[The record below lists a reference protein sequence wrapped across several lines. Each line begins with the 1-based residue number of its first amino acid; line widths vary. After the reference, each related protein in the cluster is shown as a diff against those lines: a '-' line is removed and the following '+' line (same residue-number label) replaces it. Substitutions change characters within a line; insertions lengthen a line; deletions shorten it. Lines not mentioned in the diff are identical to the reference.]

1 MEHLKGLF
9 EWSGSKHF
17 QPSNCSD
24 GKGTEATHGYL
35 TIPLIYTRVLSSY
48 CEKFEERSG
57 DGGETTNRFKCIQ
70 IYSWSITYIIQ
81 EYQVAHR
88 TCCKV
93 GSMGEG
99 ATKETPDVV
108 DKPLLLKLIKIRK
121 MLQ

>member
-1 MEHLKGLF
+1 MTYLRGERGAGYLKKTVIGEGRNIPTNLHMEHLKGLF

-57 DGGETTNRFKCIQ
+57 DGGETTN
-70 IYSWSITYIIQ
+70 
-81 EYQVAHR
+81 
-88 TCCKV
+88 
-93 GSMGEG
+93 
-99 ATKETPDVV
+99 
-108 DKPLLLKLIKIRK
+108 
-121 MLQ
+121 